1 MHISLSFGK
10 VMGSNPTYDRVEL
23 FSQICVE
30 SPGPA
35 LLSVLFEGFYLD
47 STWRESSF

>member
-1 MHISLSFGK
+1 
-10 VMGSNPTYDRVEL
+10 VEL
-23 FSQICVE
+23 FNKICLE

-47 STWRESSF
+47 NTWREASF